1 MERSGHAKYSTALLL
16 SKPSNC
22 HVYGTATPGTLVVAE
37 SPTVENGHT
46 ALPSPKLTS
55 SKLDPSPI
63 PITDPV
69 PCAALFWFNREV
81 KLPERD
87 KALPFPS
94 FSSGAVTVWL
104 TPLEVDE

>member
-1 MERSGHAKYSTALLL
+1 MERSGHAKYSPALLL

-37 SPTVENGHT
+37 SPTVGNGYT
-46 ALPSPKLTS
+46 ALPSAKLTS
-55 SKLDPSPI
+55 SKLDP
-63 PITDPV
+63 
-69 PCAALFWFNREV
+69 ALFWFSREV

-87 KALPFPS
+87 KAFPFPS